1 VSIAAESAPRPNRIS
16 FWTCLS
22 FGIGTNGTATMLGV
36 TGILLLYFMTTMLGI
51 DPALAGFII
60 FASKI
65 YDLTLDPIMGHISDR
80 THTRI
85 GRRRPFLLLGAVV
98 SALSLYMLFAVPQFD
113 NQTAT
118 ILYYIFALL
127 VYATGYSIF
136 TVPYLSMPA
145 EMTEDYHE
153 RTRIMSFRT
162 LFGTVGLLIGTAV
175 APVLLS
181 IGSAADGAAAVK
193 TAATAAPEILRPAG
207 DAACVMGAAGGSR
220 PEGTAEGYAFMG
232 LWLGAIVFVSMALCF
247 FGTAKARFTA
257 RTESYPSLV
266 QQLKL
271 VMDNRPFVLLA
282 CTKILQLTGVTAFA
296 LALPFLA
303 QYVLQMSPASLG
315 IFFGIYTLGSLIAL
329 PLWLMLSKR
338 IGKKRAYT
346 FATLFFIASDLLL
359 LGGSPERMPLVY
371 TAGFLVGVAAAG
383 MILFGVSMLPDTME
397 YDYRRTG
404 EKREGV
410 YAGVWSTVEQS
421 SAAIATL
428 IAGAILSAA
437 GFIETSAGQV
447 ACQPQSAIA
456 VIQMNAA
463 VVPAVMMG
471 LSLLL
476 LRRYDLSKEKL
487 EAMAAR

>member
-1 VSIAAESAPRPNRIS
+1 VQDAQARAPR
-16 FWTCLS
+16 LS
-22 FGIGTNGTATMLGV
+22 FATCFFFGLGTNGTATMLGV
-36 TGILLLYFMTTMLGI
+36 TGVLLLYFMTTMLGI
-51 DPALAGFII
+51 DPALAGAII

-65 YDLTLDPIMGHISDR
+65 YDLTLDPIMGHLSDR

-85 GRRRPFLLLGAVV
+85 GRRRPYLLLGAVV
-98 SALSLYMLFAVPQFD
+98 SSLSLYLLFAVPQFD
-113 NQTAT
+113 DRNITL
-118 ILYYIFALL
+118 LYYIFALL

-181 IGSAADGAAAVK
+181 IGGGFEGAAA
-193 TAATAAPEILRPAG
+193 AAAPEVLRPPG
-207 DAACVMGAAGGSR
+207 DATCVMGAEGGAR
-220 PEGTAEGYAFMG
+220 PQGTADGYAFMG
-232 LWLGAIVFVSMALCF
+232 IWLGAIVFVSMALCF
-247 FGTAKARFTA
+247 FGTARAPFTH
-257 RTESYPSLV
+257 RTESYPSLWA
-266 QQLKL
+266 QLKL

-282 CTKILQLTGVTAFA
+282 ATKILQLTGVTAFA

-303 QYVLQMSPASLG
+303 QYVLTMSPASLG
-315 IFFGIYTLGSLIAL
+315 LFFGVYTLGSLIAL
-329 PLWLMLSKR
+329 PAWLALSRR
-338 IGKKRAYT
+338 IGKKRAYVY
-346 FATLFFIASDLLL
+346 ATIFFILSDLSLL
-359 LGGSPERMPLVY
+359 AGSASTLPLVY
-371 TAGFLVGVAAAG
+371 TTAFFVGVAAAG
-383 MILFGVSMLPDTME
+383 MMLFGVSMLPDTME

-428 IAGAILSAA
+428 IAGAVLSAA
-437 GFIETSAGQV
+437 GFIETAAGQV
-447 ACQPQSAIA
+447 ACQPQSAIT
-456 VIQMNAA
+456 VIQLNAA
-463 VVPAVMMG
+463 VVPAALMA
-471 LSLLL
+471 LSLAV

-487 EAMAAR
+487 DAMAASR

>member
-1 VSIAAESAPRPNRIS
+1 MTATGEAQTRAPKLS
-16 FWTCLS
+16 LATCFF
-22 FGIGTNGTATMLGV
+22 FGLGTNGTATMLGV

-51 DPALAGFII
+51 DPALAGAII

-80 THTRI
+80 TETRI
-85 GRRRPFLLLGAVV
+85 GRRRPYLLLGAII
-98 SALSLYMLFAVPQFD
+98 SALSIYLLFAVPQFD
-113 NQTAT
+113 DRNVTL
-118 ILYYIFALL
+118 LYYVFALL

-181 IGSAADGAAAVK
+181 VGSGSEAGAAAV
-193 TAATAAPEILRPAG
+193 APEILRPPG
-207 DAACVMGAAGGSR
+207 DAACVMGADGGAR
-220 PEGTAEGYAFMG
+220 PQGTAEGYAFMG
-232 LWLGAIVFVSMALCF
+232 LWLGVIVFVSMLLCF
-247 FGTAKARFTA
+247 FGTAKAPFANRN
-257 RTESYPSLV
+257 ESYPSLWT
-266 QQLKL
+266 QLKL
-271 VMDNRPFVLLA
+271 VMENRPFVLLA
-282 CTKILQLTGVTAFA
+282 TTKILQLTGVTAFA

-303 QYVLQMSPASLG
+303 QYVLQMSPAALG
-315 IFFGIYTLGSLIAL
+315 IFFGIYTLGSLMAL
-329 PLWLMLSKR
+329 PLWLAISR
-338 IGKKRAYT
+338 RVGKQRAYVY
-346 FATLFFIASDLLL
+346 ATMFFVASDLLL
-359 LGGSPERMPLVY
+359 LAGAPDRLPLVY
-371 TAGFLVGVAAAG
+371 ATGFLVGVAAAG

-428 IAGAILSAA
+428 IAGIVLSAA
-437 GFIETSAGQV
+437 GFIETTAGQV
-447 ACQPQSAIA
+447 ACQPPSAIT

-463 VVPAVMMG
+463 IVPALLMA
-471 LSLLL
+471 LSLLV

-487 EAMAAR
+487 ESLATRR